1 MAKKK
6 TKARA
11 RSGRITKSSTAE
23 YFSKNLQ
30 QVGFSSPTKAV
41 LTTLKEAVDNSLDA
55 CEDHGILPDLR
66 IEIEKLGPGSLK
78 NTDKIKIIV
87 SDNGPG
93 IGPEDVPR
101 VFGEY
106 LASSK
111 FGRGRCSRG
120 QQGIGISAAT
130 TWAQQT
136 TATGARVISKTAKM
150 RKAVSYLVE
159 VDLKGN
165 KGRIKEKET
174 VDWDRKNG
182 TSVEFVF
189 DGRLQYN
196 GEAGIH
202 AFINGNILVNP
213 HMTLVYKI
221 PGRDEVTVSRVTD
234 EIPRIPEAVDPHP
247 HTMKLGEFI
256 SHAGLFGTDKTTT
269 WLRKGFS
276 RVSPSAI
283 KELAG
288 VLGAEKSI
296 LAGKV
301 SAIKEAQIK
310 KLYTSIQKIKLMAP
324 TTSSVLAVGESG
336 LAKSIRRLGE
346 VDFISVHTRKPT
358 ICDFKPVQVEVA
370 IARLKGGSQDSESGV
385 SVIRFANRVPLQ
397 FDKASCAI
405 VKSIQSVNW
414 RTYGLRQSKGSLPQ
428 GSFIVAV
435 SVVSP
440 FIKFKN
446 ASKETIDAAEELV
459 EEIRR
464 GLMKAGQKLFR
475 HLKREKKAEELTN
488 KIQHLE
494 SFAPILVEIL
504 CRIVKAPKK
513 RKEAADAGLRKIL
526 DRDMK
531 KAKIQ
536 YDDAAAN
543 LEQHLSSQIEAMP
556 DVFKMYRDPKKIAEE
571 AEENKTDEEKSKDAE
586 IAKLQ
591 SELGEDA
598 APKASKKTSKKKKTK
613 SKKKSTTRKT
623 KKKKVSRSKIAKPGK
638 KKTTRKKATKKRK
651 TKKRR

>member
-1 MAKKK
+1 MAKTK
-6 TKARA
+6 TKTRA

-41 LTTLKEAVDNSLDA
+41 LTTLKEAVDNALDA

-66 IEIEKLGPGSLK
+66 IEIEKLGAGSLK
-78 NTDKIKIIV
+78 NTDQIRVLV

-93 IGPEDVPR
+93 IGPDDVPR

-136 TATGARVISKTAKM
+136 TATGARVISKTSSM

-174 VDWDRKNG
+174 VEWDRKNG
-182 TSVEFVF
+182 TSVEFIF

-196 GEAGIH
+196 GEAGLH

-213 HMTLVYKI
+213 HMKLVYKL
-221 PGRDEVTVSRVTD
+221 PAGEEVTVERVSE

-247 HTMKLGEFI
+247 HTMKLGDFI
-256 SHAGLFGTDKTTT
+256 GHAGLFGPDKTTT
-269 WLRKGFS
+269 WLKNGFS

-283 KELAG
+283 KELG
-288 VLGAEKSI
+288 GILGPEKGI
-296 LAGKV
+296 LNGKV
-301 SAIKEAQIK
+301 SALKEAQIK
-310 KLYTSIQKIKLMAP
+310 KLYTSIQKTSLKAP
-324 TTSSVLAVGESG
+324 ATSSVLAVGESS

-370 IARLKGGSQDSESGV
+370 IARLKGSNSESESSV

-414 RTYGLRQSKGSLPQ
+414 KTYGLRQSKGSLPQ
-428 GSFIVAV
+428 GSFILAV

-446 ASKETIDAAEELV
+446 ASKETIDASDELV
-459 EEIRR
+459 EELRR
-464 GLMKAGQKLFR
+464 GLMKAGQKLSR

-488 KIQHLE
+488 KIQHIE
-494 SFAPILVEIL
+494 SFAPILVNIL
-504 CRIVKAPKK
+504 CRITEAPNK
-513 RKEAADAGLRKIL
+513 RKEAAAAGLQKIL

-531 KAKIQ
+531 KAKVQ

-543 LEQHLSSQIEAMP
+543 LEQHLSSQLEAMP
-556 DVFKMYRDPKKIAEE
+556 DVFRTYKDPKKTVEE
-571 AEENKTDEEKSKDAE
+571 AQETKLGAKDAE

-591 SELGEDA
+591 DEAEENANSSKTKIKKKSKG
-598 APKASKKTSKKKKTK
+598 KKTAKKKNTKKVAKKTAKKKKT
-613 SKKKSTTRKT
+613 
-623 KKKKVSRSKIAKPGK
+623 V
-638 KKTTRKKATKKRK
+638 RKKATKKSK
-651 TKKRR
+651 TKRRR

>member
-6 TKARA
+6 TNTRA
-11 RSGRITKSSTAE
+11 RTGRITKSSTAE

-66 IEIEKLGPGSLK
+66 IEIEKLGAGSLK
-78 NTDKIKIIV
+78 NTDQIRILV

-136 TATGARVISKTAKM
+136 TATGARVISKTEKM

-174 VDWDRKNG
+174 VEWDRKHG
-182 TSVEFVF
+182 TSVEFIF

-196 GEAGIH
+196 GEAGLH
-202 AFINGNILVNP
+202 AFINGNILMNP
-213 HMTLVYKI
+213 HMTLVYKLPDREEI
-221 PGRDEVTVSRVTD
+221 TVGRVSED
-234 EIPRIPEAVDPHP
+234 IPRIPEAVDPHP
-247 HTMKLGEFI
+247 HTMKLGDFI
-256 SHAGLFGTDKTTT
+256 AHSGLFGSDKTTN
-269 WLRKGFS
+269 WLRNGFS
-276 RVSPSAI
+276 RVSPSAL
-283 KELAG
+283 KELQG
-288 VLGAEKSI
+288 ILGKEKSI
-296 LAGKV
+296 LNGKV
-301 SAIKEAQIK
+301 SALKETEIK
-310 KLYTSIQKIKLMAP
+310 KLYTSIQKVGLKAP
-324 TTSSVLAVGESG
+324 ATSSVLAVGEG
-336 LAKSIRRLGE
+336 ALAKSIRRLGE

-358 ICDFKPVQVEVA
+358 ICDFKPVQVEIA
-370 IARLKGGSQDSESGV
+370 IARLKSANPDSESSV

-446 ASKETIDAAEELV
+446 ASKETIDASDELV

-464 GLMKAGQKLFR
+464 GLMKTGQKLSR

-488 KIQHLE
+488 KIQHIE

-513 RKEAADAGLRKIL
+513 RKDAAALGLQKIL

-531 KAKIQ
+531 KAQIQ

-543 LEQHLSSQIEAMP
+543 LEQHLSSQLEAMP
-556 DVFKMYRDPKKIAEE
+556 DVFRTYKKTKNILDEEGEAANPEPE
-571 AEENKTDEEKSKDAE
+571 AEEPGSVEVKKSKV
-586 IAKLQ
+586 
-591 SELGEDA
+591 
-598 APKASKKTSKKKKTK
+598 KKTKTKKKKTK
-613 SKKKSTTRKT
+613 AKKTAKKKT
-623 KKKKVSRSKIAKPGK
+623 KKTAKKVTKKVSKTKRS
-638 KKTTRKKATKKRK
+638 
-651 TKKRR
+651 KKRR